1 MFYKTVSLAACLA
14 ACLGAVSASAADLP
28 SRKDAPSLLTPTP
41 VYNWAGAYVGVNG
54 GYGFG
59 RQDPLGVITSKFD
72 NAAFDIN
79 GGAFGFT
86 TGMQMQQGHVVLGVE
101 GDLDWANVSGSRTLL
116 PTMAG
121 VAQPISLTLNSQI
134 DWISTGRVRAGWA
147 QDNWLI
153 YSTAGLAM
161 MGATPH
167 INRITD
173 VVTGAALSCASP
185 QVQIAGCSSKSLT
198 GGLAFGAGLEYGFA
212 PNWSAKAEYLY
223 IAQLQGA
230 NLQNL
235 NLFRV
240 GLNYRFGG

>member
-1 MFYKTVSLAACLA
+1 M
-14 ACLGAVSASAADLP
+14 
-28 SRKDAPSLLTPTP
+28 
-41 VYNWAGAYVGVNG
+41 
-54 GYGFG
+54 
-59 RQDPLGVITSKFD
+59 
-72 NAAFDIN
+72 
-79 GGAFGFT
+79 
-86 TGMQMQQGHVVLGVE
+86 
-101 GDLDWANVSGSRTLL
+101 SGSRTLL

-167 INRITD
+167 INRVTD

-185 QVQIAGCSSKSLT
+185 QVQIAGALEEPRGRT
-198 GGLAFGAGLEYGFA
+198 AFGAGLEYGFA

-235 NLFRV
+235 QPVPCWPQLSLRRLSRGVTLAQSRSPPLSNLRPAWAT
-240 GLNYRFGG
+240 